1 MHLNLEFFPQE
12 KRVHYSQ
19 VITVPCVLKSERKNG
34 KKDKGKK
41 YEKKKQTKL
50 G

>member
-19 VITVPCVLKSERKNG
+19 VITVPYVLKSERK